1 MSCHTR
7 GPFTRSAA
15 LVRSRSAL
23 NTFSV
28 IAGAPFILERRAGR
42 ARKSAQPRLRGVE
55 PHHLHPGAAP
65 DRIGMAHRLSHLV
78 VIVALR
84 DKEPDGL
91 SGRAERRRAGA
102 GVARE
107 VPGLPR

>member
-42 ARKSAQPRLRGVE
+42 ARKCAQPRLRGVE
-55 PHHLHPGAAP
+55 PHHLHRGAAP
-65 DRIGMAHRLSHLV
+65 DRIGMANRLSHLV
-78 VIVALR
+78 EIVALR
-84 DKEPDGL
+84 DKEPGGL
-91 SGRAERRRAGA
+91 SGRAERRPEVAGLA
-102 GVARE
+102 LEFR
-107 VPGLPR
+107 GLHG